1 MLQSLQSYAP
11 YDTEL
16 CRNKSPSHSTRGTRG
31 GFLYRPAKPEAFV
44 ERLLPVVFHSF
55 NILYLVDNLLI
66 LMLGL
71 EVHGEAD
78 DGTNST
84 SNDGANNH

>member
-1 MLQSLQSYAP
+1 MLHSLQSYAP

-16 CRNKSPSHSTRGTRG
+16 CRNESPSHSTRGTRG
-31 GFLYRPAKPEAFV
+31 GFLYRPAQPEAFV
-44 ERLLPVVFHSF
+44 ERLLPVVFHRF

-78 DGTNST
+78 DGTNGST
-84 SNDGANNH
+84 DNGAYDH